1 MGLILLR
8 KRPPGAPSA
17 LHPCEDTMK
26 TPPPTKNRASPEPT
40 ILTPSSQMSGLQIC
54 RKRISVA
61 EAPSLLFCYGS
72 PSRLRQCV
80 LLHLLLLLSI
90 MCLRC
95 ICIVA
100 VSELHSFSWLSHIP
114 LCGWT
119 PLCVS
124 VLLSLVDGHLGGPWK
139 LCCCAHACT
148 GVWVYM

>member
-1 MGLILLR
+1 
-8 KRPPGAPSA
+8 
-17 LHPCEDTMK
+17 MK

-54 RKRISVA
+54 RKSISVA

-95 ICIVA
+95 IHIVA
-100 VSELHSFSWLSHIP
+100 VSELHSFSWLCHSP
-114 LCGWT
+114 LCAWT
-119 PLCVS
+119 PFC
-124 VLLSLVDGHLGGPWK
+124 LSTHPSILHPTTHHHPST
-139 LCCCAHACT
+139 HAWDT
-148 GVWVYM
+148 IHGAASSRTRPSD